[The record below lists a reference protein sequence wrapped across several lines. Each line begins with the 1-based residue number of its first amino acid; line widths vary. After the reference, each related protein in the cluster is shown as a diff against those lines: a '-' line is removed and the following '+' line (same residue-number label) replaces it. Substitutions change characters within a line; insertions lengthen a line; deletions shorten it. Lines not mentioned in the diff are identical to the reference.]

1 MGAEQCLWVEFLL
14 ERQSSRQGFEG
25 DETVRKGREG
35 VVRRL

>member
-1 MGAEQCLWVEFLL
+1 MGAEQCLWVEFLV
-14 ERQSSRQGFEG
+14 ERQSRQGFEG

>member
-1 MGAEQCLWVEFLL
+1 MGAEQRLWEEFLV
-14 ERQSSRQGFEG
+14 ERQSRQGFEG

>member
-1 MGAEQCLWVEFLL
+1 MGAEQRLWADFLV
-14 ERQSSRQGFEG
+14 ERQSRQGFEG